1 MISML
6 LLMLAVVCFA
16 ISTWTPATQ
25 PHWHRLVAAG
35 LAAWALAQLLS
46 QVIK

>member
-16 ISTWTPATQ
+16 ISTWTPAT